1 MQRISDKVERLTDK
15 ATINFNG
22 TQIWLSKIT
31 AIEGQADS
39 GEDVVYH
46 FSDGVYP
53 PCTVISYEEPCGYTS
68 IISSLNNLADTV
80 LMFDSAVVPKGVSL
94 RTSKETQIEMFKEH
108 LHEVACQLGL
118 ELLEIDNKLVIITHL
133 MQEHAK
139 SGKMTFEEMSGYVKS
154 DRDFA
159 AAASSMGAATLLGEV
174 FKTAMNIFNK
184 VNFTDKTF
192 ELAEIIRSMR
202 KMDNDGD
209 VKHLSISDVETVMN
223 MVKAKLQI

>member
-1 MQRISDKVERLTDK
+1 MQKISNNVESLTDK

-22 TQIWLSKIT
+22 TQVWLSKIT
-31 AIEGQADS
+31 TIEGQPES
-39 GEDVVYH
+39 GEDAIYH

-53 PCTVISYEEPCGYTS
+53 PCTVISYEEPCGYVG
-68 IISSLNNLADTV
+68 IISSLNDLADTV
-80 LMFDSAVVPKGVSL
+80 LMFDSSNVPDGLPPSTDK
-94 RTSKETQIEMFKEH
+94 KTQIEMFKGH
-108 LHEVACQLGL
+108 LCEVACQLGL
-118 ELLEIDNKLVIITHL
+118 ELLEINNKLVIITHL
-133 MQEHAK
+133 MQEYAK
-139 SGKMTFEEMSGYVKS
+139 SGKMTFEEMSDCVKS

-209 VKHLSISDVETVMN
+209 IKHLSISDVETVMN
-223 MVKAKLQI
+223 MIKAKLQI